1 MRAVAQ
7 RVTRAEVRRSDGR
20 QVLGRIG
27 RGLVA
32 LVGVGHGDTEAD
44 AAWLIDK
51 LINLR
56 VFPDLRVRVDLAGQG
71 AGADPDSDEAAG
83 GVHVEERAEGDAA
96 EGDNMNRS
104 LLDCG
109 GGLLVV
115 SQFTLY
121 GDCRKGRRPSFTD
134 AMPPGPARALYER
147 FVALA
152 RATQV
157 PLATGEFG
165 AMMHIELVNDGPVT
179 LCLDSRD
186 RPQRGRGPAGRV
198 GG

>member
-27 RGLVA
+27 HGLVV
-32 LVGVGHGDTEAD
+32 LVGIGHGDEESD
-44 AAWLIDK
+44 AVWLVDK
-51 LINLR
+51 LIHLR
-56 VFPDLRVRVDLAGQG
+56 IFPDLRVRVG
-71 AGADPDSDEAAG
+71 PDASPDASPA
-83 GVHVEERAEGDAA
+83 EEPEGRDDKDA
-96 EGDNMNRS
+96 MNRS
-104 LLDCG
+104 LLDVG
-109 GGLLVV
+109 GGLLLV

-121 GDCRKGRRPSFTD
+121 GDCKKGRRPSFTD
-134 AMPPGPARALYER
+134 AMAPGPARSLYER
-147 FVALA
+147 VVALA
-152 RATQV
+152 RSTQAPV
-157 PLATGEFG
+157 ATGEFG

-186 RPQRGRGPAGRV
+186 RPQRSAPSRPPGRKAAGPV